1 MKFEFYQQLNGVHN
15 LYSLKL
21 YVTSVD
27 ATLHGLG
34 HGDDDDDDDADDDDG
49 DVDDVDNDDDDDD
62 DYDEKIAGQGGGES
76 RQNW

>member
-27 ATLHGLG
+27 ATLHNLG
-34 HGDDDDDDDADDDDG
+34 HGDDDDDDDDADD